1 MRYIKTFE
9 NIYGVKFKSKDDWE
23 VGDII
28 VANKNHYD
36 RHSRWIIQD
45 NKYKIKEIEKNNPPL
60 RDRLL
65 VADMNDEEFH
75 YHYFKDDFIDLEQW
89 EVLNNISKY
98 NL

>member
-1 MRYIKTFE
+1 MKYIKKFE
-9 NIYGVKFKSKDDWE
+9 NINDNRFKSKDDWK

-28 VANKNHYD
+28 VATKNHYD
-36 RHSRWIIQD
+36 RHARWIIQD
-45 NKYKIKEIEKNNPPL
+45 HKYKIKEIEKNKSPL

-65 VADMNDEEFH
+65 VTDMNDENFN

-89 EVLNNISKY
+89 EVLNNIGKY